1 MKKLLCLLCALMLMG
16 GQAAWAEGPV
26 TLTALGAISPDIHDA
41 AMAQL
46 PGVQGRLVD
55 EIFWTEEEML
65 NRLLTHDPGVDIYGV
80 EGVFVDPHPVFNKG
94 FAYPIPAESS
104 LNEIVSQMFPALQ
117 ELVTRDGQVLA
128 LPVAVSQSRD
138 SLSVNL
144 ETLAAAEAMGFTLPK
159 DYLGFLDSLAVWD
172 DRLADE
178 GIFPF
183 MGRED
188 LYELSL
194 KQYITAC
201 DPLGSGASLDDA
213 LLTALLEKARAAAE
227 RLEALSLYSNQGE
240 GAALYI
246 RQGPQIYTEAWT
258 GTRYL
263 PLPLAPG
270 MPVKMAA
277 YVSFLFVNRDSP
289 QAELAG
295 RYLEAYWAAL
305 PADQKQG
312 LLSTGEAWVENNDY
326 AMNKESIGKVI
337 QADRER
343 LAAEKDPAMI
353 KDIQN
358 LVNQEEKM
366 LADLEAV
373 RYIVTPESLRSY
385 QEYMASAA
393 APDWRLLKDK
403 DVKRQVNRLTAGQMN
418 IPEFVTWLNRR
429 LEAIR
434 AER

>member
-1 MKKLLCLLCALMLMG
+1 
-16 GQAAWAEGPV
+16 
-26 TLTALGAISPDIHDA
+26 
-41 AMAQL
+41 
-46 PGVQGRLVD
+46 
-55 EIFWTEEEML
+55 ML

-117 ELVTRDGQVLA
+117 ELVIRNGQLLA
-128 LPVAVSQSRD
+128 LPVAVSTGRD

-144 ETLAAAEAMGFTLPK
+144 ETLGLAEAMGFTLPEN
-159 DYLGFLDSLAVWD
+159 YLAFLDSLAAWD

-183 MGRED
+183 MGGED
-188 LYELSL
+188 LYGLSL
-194 KQYITAC
+194 TQYITAC
-201 DPLGSGASLDDA
+201 DPLGSGAALDDE
-213 LLTALLEKARAAAE
+213 LLTVLMEKTRAAAE
-227 RLEALSLYSNQGE
+227 RLETLNGFSNLGE
-240 GAALYI
+240 GSALYI
-246 RQGPQIYTEAWT
+246 RQGPQIYTEAYI
-258 GTRYL
+258 GIRYL
-263 PLPLAPG
+263 PLPLAEG
-270 MPVKMAA
+270 MPVKMA
-277 YVSFLFVNRDSP
+277 VHTTFLFINADSP
-289 QAELAG
+289 HPEVAV
-295 RYLEAYWAAL
+295 RYLEAYW
-305 PADQKQG
+305 PEISEFIKQG

-326 AMNKESIGKVI
+326 
-337 QADRER
+337 
-343 LAAEKDPAMI
+343 AMI

-373 RYIVTPESLRSY
+373 RYIITPESLRSY
-385 QEYMASAA
+385 QGYTASAA